1 MQPKLTL
8 TINLSSMHC
17 LRSKI
22 PKHSQIPTQ
31 VDIFPVFGISWVLT
45 NLDWLLLIAQKF
57 LSPPSTG
64 KFSSKLF
71 MLPIVVHKT
80 TWGAKDLYYWR
91 GMSSEI
97 QLLVHDC
104 DTCCPFLPS
113 QPQEPIMPGISAT
126 GPMTDMGSDLFQIGH
141 NHYIVMMD
149 RYSGF
154 SFVEK
159 LSKLSTS
166 AITKVLTTWFNTFGL
181 ELTMVSNGDPNLV
194 SFAKNIIW
202 FIRILAPTIL
212 RAMDS
217 AKLLSNKWNFF
228 WKRLMK
234 IFQFL
239 FQSLWI

>member
-1 MQPKLTL
+1 MLDAAKVDTDYQLIFHALSKIKNPKTL
-8 TINLSSMHC
+8 PNTHPGRHLSSVWH
-17 LRSKI
+17 
-22 PKHSQIPTQ
+22 Q
-31 VDIFPVFGISWVLT
+31 
-45 NLDWLLLIAQKF
+45 
-57 LSPPSTG
+57 LSIDQSG
-64 KFSSKLF
+64 L
-71 MLPIVVHKT
+71 IVVDCTKIFVPTKYRKILLKAIHAAHCGTHKT
-80 TWGAKDLYYWR
+80 TWRAKDLYYWR

-194 SFAKNIIW
+194 SFAKNII
-202 FIRILAPTIL
+202 
-212 RAMDS
+212 
-217 AKLLSNKWNFF
+217 
-228 WKRLMK
+228 
-234 IFQFL
+234 
-239 FQSLWI
+239 